1 MKSNL
6 IALTKNLNLI
16 LPFCERDLKRRYRGS
31 TLGLIWSLLQPLS
44 MLAVYTFIFSVVF
57 KARWGTSINA
67 QQDNIYFFALN
78 LFAGL
83 LVVNL
88 FGESISRSSDLI
100 ISNTNYVKKVIFPV
114 EILPISVVSTA
125 TINACAGMTILI
137 IASWLTLGFS
147 AQVLWLPWI
156 WLPLILLS
164 TGAAW
169 LISSVGVFIR
179 DIGQIISLFLS
190 ILLFVTPVFYPIS
203 VLPSKLQAVLGLNPL
218 AAIVD
223 QTRLVIINHQMP
235 NSIYILIA
243 PLLSLIAAE
252 LSLRF
257 FLRCKP
263 NFADV
268 L

>member
-1 MKSNL
+1 MKITLTTL
-6 IALTKNLNLI
+6 IKNRNLI

-44 MLAVYTFIFSVVF
+44 MLGVYTFIFSVVF
-57 KARWGTSINA
+57 KARWSSSMNS

-88 FGESISRSSDLI
+88 FGESINRSSDLI
-100 ISNTNYVKKVIFPV
+100 VSNTNYVKKVIFPL
-114 EILPISVVSTA
+114 EILPITVISTA
-125 TINACAGMTILI
+125 TINASIGMGILV

-164 TGAAW
+164 AGASW
-169 LISSVGVFIR
+169 LISAIGVFVR
-179 DIGQIISLFLS
+179 DIGQIVSLFLS

-203 VLPSKLQAVLGLNPL
+203 ILPPKLQTVLSLNPL
-218 AAIVD
+218 AAIVEE
-223 QTRLVIINHQMP
+223 TRTIIINHQMP
-235 NSIYILIA
+235 DSKYILLA
-243 PLLSLIAAE
+243 PLFSLIVAE

-257 FLRCKP
+257 FLRSKP
-263 NFADV
+263 SFADV